1 MSQWTLQGR
10 PSWLIYRMGLRRQLF
25 WSAVLG
31 QYLEEGKRRGQK
43 SPKAAAEAHGN
54 STSFRRA
61 MQPRV
66 LELLLSTPPQIP
78 EPAQGPQ
85 PPALFLH
92 LVKSAGLAQVEQR
105 AAR

>member
-1 MSQWTLQGR
+1 
-10 PSWLIYRMGLRRQLF
+10 
-25 WSAVLG
+25 
-31 QYLEEGKRRGQK
+31 
-43 SPKAAAEAHGN
+43 
-54 STSFRRA
+54 

-105 AAR
+105 ADR